1 MSTAGF
7 LFLICKMKMQANG
20 MAHVKDMSDRWK
32 KRTLICV
39 TVVDQWPI
47 AVGSICMMIGCG
59 EECKWWECLWA
70 QECAQRQ
77 KVKEIQISC
86 RQKYLFFFKFNFIFF
101 LCFAC
106 GRLCVVIAVINF
118 AVCRAIFWGEFFSL
132 RVLDDLCWGIVCV
145 WFSFYLVSVQSTIP
159 CVCVCV

>member
-1 MSTAGF
+1 MTTNN
-7 LFLICKMKMQANG
+7 Q
-20 MAHVKDMSDRWK
+20 
-32 KRTLICV
+32 
-39 TVVDQWPI
+39 P
-47 AVGSICMMIGCG
+47 ICMMIGCG

-86 RQKYLFFFKFNFIFF
+86 RQKYVFFFKFNFIFF

-159 CVCVCV
+159 CVCVCVCKMIMWLHGTCTASMGWNDLRLWKSFKTWWMQHE

>member
-1 MSTAGF
+1 MTGILTRIRKDKTVAPEVDADGSAVAFNQNQSAMSTAGF

-59 EECKWWECLWA
+59 EECK
-70 QECAQRQ
+70 
-77 KVKEIQISC
+77 
-86 RQKYLFFFKFNFIFF
+86 
-101 LCFAC
+101 
-106 GRLCVVIAVINF
+106 
-118 AVCRAIFWGEFFSL
+118 
-132 RVLDDLCWGIVCV
+132 
-145 WFSFYLVSVQSTIP
+145 
-159 CVCVCV
+159 